1 MYTYK
6 RAHLRSAKMS
16 NTVKVKEMLANY
28 MTMHM
33 DVDNVSDAALK
44 EEGAKV
50 RAQLRDMMGQEAF
63 DIMLAVLHNPSCEVI
78 DMPQD

>member
-1 MYTYK
+1 
-6 RAHLRSAKMS
+6 MS

-33 DVDNVSDAALK
+33 DVDSVSDAALR

-50 RAQLRDMMGQEAF
+50 RAQLIDMMGQEAF

-78 DMPQD
+78 DMLQD

>member
-1 MYTYK
+1 
-6 RAHLRSAKMS
+6 MS

-33 DVDNVSDAALK
+33 DVDNVSDAALR

-50 RAQLRDMMGQEAF
+50 RAQLKAMMGQEAF

-78 DMPQD
+78 DMLQD

>member
-1 MYTYK
+1 MTNAT
-6 RAHLRSAKMS
+6 R
-16 NTVKVKEMLANY
+16 VKEMLANY

-33 DVDNVSDAALK
+33 SVDTVSDAALR

-50 RAQLRDMMGQEAF
+50 RAQLIDMMGQEAF

-78 DMPQD
+78 DMLQD

>member
-1 MYTYK
+1 MTNAT
-6 RAHLRSAKMS
+6 R
-16 NTVKVKEMLANY
+16 VKEMLANY
-28 MTMHM
+28 MAMHM
-33 DVDNVSDAALK
+33 DVDTVSDEALK

-78 DMPQD
+78 DMLQD

>member
-1 MYTYK
+1 
-6 RAHLRSAKMS
+6 MS
-16 NTVKVKEMLANY
+16 NSVKVKAMLANY

-50 RAQLRDMMGQEAF
+50 RAQLRDMIGQEAF
-63 DIMLAVLHNPSCEVI
+63 DIMIAVLHNPSCEI
-78 DMPQD
+78 IEMLQD

>member
-1 MYTYK
+1 MTN
-6 RAHLRSAKMS
+6 ATL
-16 NTVKVKEMLANY
+16 VKEMLANY
-28 MTMHM
+28 MAMHM
-33 DVDNVSDAALK
+33 DVDTVSDDALS

-78 DMPQD
+78 DMLQD

>member
-1 MYTYK
+1 
-6 RAHLRSAKMS
+6 MS
-16 NTVKVKEMLANY
+16 NTVKVKEMLTNY

-50 RAQLRDMMGQEAF
+50 RAQLIDMMGQEAF

-78 DMPQD
+78 DMLQD

>member
-1 MYTYK
+1 
-6 RAHLRSAKMS
+6 MS

-50 RAQLRDMMGQEAF
+50 RVQLKAIMGQEAF

-78 DMPQD
+78 DMLQD

>member
-1 MYTYK
+1 MTN
-6 RAHLRSAKMS
+6 ATL
-16 NTVKVKEMLANY
+16 VKEMLANY

-33 DVDNVSDAALK
+33 DVDNVSDTALR

-50 RAQLRDMMGQEAF
+50 RAQLREMMGQEAF

-78 DMPQD
+78 DMLQD

>member
-1 MYTYK
+1 MTN
-6 RAHLRSAKMS
+6 ATL
-16 NTVKVKEMLANY
+16 VKEMLANY

-33 DVDNVSDAALK
+33 DVDNVSDAALR

-50 RAQLRDMMGQEAF
+50 RAQLKAMMGQEAF

-78 DMPQD
+78 DMLQD

>member
-1 MYTYK
+1 
-6 RAHLRSAKMS
+6 MS

-33 DVDNVSDAALK
+33 SVDTVSDEALK
-44 EEGAKV
+44 EEEAKI
-50 RAQLRDMMGQEAF
+50 REQLKEMMSQEAF

-78 DMPQD
+78 YMLQD

>member
-1 MYTYK
+1 
-6 RAHLRSAKMS
+6 MS
-16 NTVKVKEMLANY
+16 NTVKVKELLTNY

-33 DVDNVSDAALK
+33 DVDNVSDAALR

-50 RAQLRDMMGQEAF
+50 RAQLREMMGQEAF

-78 DMPQD
+78 DMLQD

>member
-1 MYTYK
+1 
-6 RAHLRSAKMS
+6 MS

-33 DVDNVSDAALK
+33 DVDSVSDAALK

-50 RAQLRDMMGQEAF
+50 RAQLIDMMGQEAF

-78 DMPQD
+78 DMLQD

>member
-1 MYTYK
+1 
-6 RAHLRSAKMS
+6 MS

-33 DVDNVSDAALK
+33 SVDTVSDAALR

-63 DIMLAVLHNPSCEVI
+63 DIMLAVLHSPSCEVI
-78 DMPQD
+78 DMLQD

>member
-1 MYTYK
+1 MTN
-6 RAHLRSAKMS
+6 ATL
-16 NTVKVKEMLANY
+16 VKEMLANY
-28 MTMHM
+28 MAMHM
-33 DVDNVSDAALK
+33 DVDTVSDEALK

-78 DMPQD
+78 DMLQD